1 MFMLPSGIG
10 QNTETEKQIAV
21 TTVMQK
27 IMKLLLLIIKNLKP
41 TVTVCITIPCRD
53 FLVESKVGTF
63 IVISSADRS
72 HPIPL
77 KTKKLPSHHVL

>member
-21 TTVMQK
+21 MTVMQK

-63 IVISSADRS
+63 VVISSAEQEPPFS
-72 HPIPL
+72 N
-77 KTKKLPSHHVL
+77 

>member
-1 MFMLPSGIG
+1 MLLPGIG
-10 QNTETEKQIAV
+10 QNIETEKRIAV
-21 TTVMQK
+21 MTVMLK

-63 IVISSADRS
+63 VVISSAEQEPPFS
-72 HPIPL
+72 N
-77 KTKKLPSHHVL
+77 

>member
-1 MFMLPSGIG
+1 MSVLPSGIG

-21 TTVMQK
+21 MSVMQK

-41 TVTVCITIPCRD
+41 TVTVFITIPCRD

-63 IVISSADRS
+63 VVISSAEQE
-72 HPIPL
+72 PL
-77 KTKKLPSHHVL
+77 FSI